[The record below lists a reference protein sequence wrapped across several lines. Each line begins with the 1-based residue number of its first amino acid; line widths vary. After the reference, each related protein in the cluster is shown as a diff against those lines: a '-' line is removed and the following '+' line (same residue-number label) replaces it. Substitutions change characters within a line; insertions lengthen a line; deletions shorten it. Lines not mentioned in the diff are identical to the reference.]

1 MAKKLLCVMLSVLMV
16 VSLLPMGVM
25 ADDTVYY
32 QFALAVQQT
41 SGSWSGS
48 WWTLNTEGNS
58 DGSSEITVEWTDI
71 SALLTSNL
79 VSGDSQLLF
88 NNNAAELENI
98 TVTVS
103 TYDGSNY
110 TEYSSYTLSSVGEA
124 SGTSDGFLT
133 SVDANL
139 YNVLIASGTK
149 ISVTFTVVVPTSGTE
164 TTSRTNGVIYIN
176 EDYHGILLTRSLD
189 GGETSKTYLACVPHT
204 VASNGYCTVCHMY
217 IGTDDEGSTITV
229 DGVEYEAAFSNDVN
243 FASNDWNTTTLGD
256 ESFVNALSTEGAL
269 LVITRDTETIV
280 SYVSGEVW
288 DKFFVGANYQY
299 VYLSTVGT
307 STDDEDDLVAFLS
320 DDGTTVV
327 YDGATVYAAL
337 EAAGLTDS
345 TSYTLGTNSS
355 ETYTITNVS
364 VYVPVGTIV
373 AEDVDVEEPVESTDT
388 ETEDDGDD
396 LTVDDTDEV
405 ETPAET
411 NPTTGV
417 ALALVP
423 MAIAGFAVV
432 SSKRR

>member
-25 ADDTVYY
+25 ATEYDLIATESISY
-32 QFALAVQQT
+32 QNQGT
-41 SGSWSGS
+41 Y
-48 WWTLNTEGNS
+48 
-58 DGSSEITVEWTDI
+58 
-71 SALLTSNL
+71 LTSYVTELCEAAQNGGYIEIDA
-79 VSGDSQLLF
+79 SSDS
-88 NNNAAELENI
+88 
-98 TVTVS
+98 S
-103 TYDGSNY
+103 TYDWIQVGI
-110 TEYSSYTLSSVGEA
+110 SYTNYSWSSSCNTTTTAVSGGTSVTITITSAEFLAAVSDFTNVRGLWIQGGSTLDVTEIRVYAAQA
-124 SGTSDGFLT
+124 SG
-133 SVDANL
+133 
-139 YNVLIASGTK
+139 
-149 ISVTFTVVVPTSGTE
+149 E

-176 EDYHGILLTRSLD
+176 EDYHGVLLTRSVD
-189 GGETSKTYLACVPHT
+189 GGETTKTYLACVPHT
-204 VASNGYCTVCHMY
+204 VGSDGYCTVCHMY
-217 IGTDDEGSTITV
+217 IGTDDESSTITV
-229 DGVEYEAAFSNDVN
+229 DGVEYEAAFSSDVN

-256 ESFVNALSTEGAL
+256 ESFINALSTEGAL

-345 TSYTLGTNSS
+345 SSYTLGTNSS

-388 ETEDDGDD
+388 ETEEDGDD

-423 MAIAGFAVV
+423 MAIAGLAVV